1 MNKGIYGLPKSGTEI
16 KIVPKAESTS
26 KIIQTPDPIKD
37 FYTYDNYQNWAMGLP
52 SSWSQ
57 GDKWS
62 TLAFNGGPDY
72 LQFQLMGGS
81 ANGAPISHRTPFPI
95 EIVNNSTL
103 YYRDDGYGSCPANY
117 TDYMNRVFKILVL
130 NTTVI
135 GSNDGYLHF
144 RFDYCRTDDFALVF
158 KETGI
163 LDGSSANLTNPCFY
177 SLGTLGGFGMIDSIT
192 SNGELDAYRTL
203 SSGHVLIEL

>member
-16 KIVPKAESTS
+16 KTVPKAESAS
-26 KIIQTPDPIKD
+26 KLIQIPHPIKD
-37 FYTYDNYQNWAMGLP
+37 FYRYDNYLNWAMGLP
-52 SSWSQ
+52 GSWSQ
-57 GDKWS
+57 GDKWTTLS
-62 TLAFNGGPDY
+62 TNGNPDY

-81 ANGAPISHRTPFPI
+81 ANGTPISHGTPFPI
-95 EIVNNSTL
+95 ETVTNNTL

-117 TDYMNRVFKILVL
+117 TDYMNRVFKMLGL
-130 NTTVI
+130 NTTAI

-144 RFDYCRTDDFALVF
+144 RFDYCRTDDFTLVF

-163 LDGSSANLTNPCFY
+163 LDGSSTNLTNPMFY
-177 SLGTLGGFGMIDSIT
+177 TIGTLGGFGMIDSIVST
-192 SNGELDAYRTL
+192 NELDAYRTL